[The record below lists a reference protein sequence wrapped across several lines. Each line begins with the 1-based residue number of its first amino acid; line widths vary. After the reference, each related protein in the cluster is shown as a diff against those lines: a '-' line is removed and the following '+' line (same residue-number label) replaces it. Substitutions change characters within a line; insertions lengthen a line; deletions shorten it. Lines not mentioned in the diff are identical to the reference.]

1 MTDSTALLT
10 DVTDSTAPLTERRY
24 VVPLVLVT
32 SLFFLWAIGVNL
44 NDILIQ
50 HLKKAFGLTDFQSS
64 LIQSAF
70 FGGYFLAAL
79 PAGWLMQRVGYKRG
93 ILTGL
98 LVCATGT
105 ILFIPAAS
113 VRVYGFFLF
122 ALFVMACGQSVLEVA
137 ANPYVTTLGPAESSE
152 RRLNLAQSFNAA
164 GAVLVALL
172 GSRFI
177 LSGIEHTP
185 AQLAAMS
192 PEQLLS
198 YRVSEAN
205 MVKTPYLVITAIFLF
220 IALLVFLTKLPEI
233 QERKSDGV
241 KESEVKLRDTLAFG
255 HLIKGVIAQFFYVG
269 AQVGVASFIIRF
281 AEFTLPGT
289 YEKAAAHY
297 LQAHLLGFMIGRFTG
312 SAIMRKVPAASLL
325 SLFAGGSLLS
335 LLVVLLGSGQS
346 TVWAIVLIGFFHSIM
361 FPTIFA
367 LSLKNLGPYTKLGS
381 SLLVMSIIGGAVC
394 PAIMGRISDA
404 WNIQRAFVVPLV
416 CHAYVFYFAM
426 RGYRPATVAAAVP
439 LNVSSG
445 EVE

>member
-1 MTDSTALLT
+1 MST
-10 DVTDSTAPLTERRY
+10 STPITERRY

-79 PAGWLMQRVGYKRG
+79 PAGWLMQRLGYKRG
-93 ILTGL
+93 ILIGL

-122 ALFVMACGQSVLEVA
+122 ALFLMACGQSILEVA

-177 LSGIEHTP
+177 LSGIEHTSGE
-185 AQLAAMS
+185 LAAMD
-192 PEQLLS
+192 PAQWLH

-205 MVKTPYLVITAIFLF
+205 MVKTPYLVITVVFLF
-220 IALLVFLTKLPEI
+220 VTLLVFLTKLPEI
-233 QERKSDGV
+233 HETSVDG
-241 KESEVKLRDTLAFG
+241 SETSGAKLRGTLAFG

-281 AEFTLPGT
+281 AEFSMPGT
-289 YEKAAAHY
+289 HEKAAAHY
-297 LQAHLLGFMIGRFTG
+297 LQAHLGGFMIGRFTG
-312 SAIMRKVPAASLL
+312 SAIMQKVPPAKLL
-325 SLFAGGSLLS
+325 SLFAGGSVLC
-335 LLVVLLGSGQS
+335 LLVVLFGAGAAP
-346 TVWAIVLIGFFHSIM
+346 VWAIVLIGFFHSIM

-367 LSLKNLGPYTKLGS
+367 LSLKNLGQYTKLGS
-381 SLLVMSIIGGAVC
+381 SLLVMAIIGGALC

-426 RGYRPATVAAAVP
+426 RGYRPSAAVSAGMALVAP
-439 LNVSSG
+439 VTG
-445 EVE
+445 VE

>member
-1 MTDSTALLT
+1 MTS
-10 DVTDSTAPLTERRY
+10 SAPVTERRY

-79 PAGWLMQRVGYKRG
+79 PAGWLMQRLGYKRG
-93 ILTGL
+93 ILIGL

-105 ILFIPAAS
+105 MLFIPAAS
-113 VRVYGFFLF
+113 ARIYGFFLF

-152 RRLNLAQSFNAA
+152 QRLNLAQSFNAA

-185 AQLAAMS
+185 AELAAMN
-192 PEQLLS
+192 PAQLS
-198 YRVSEAN
+198 AYRVSEAN
-205 MVKTPYLVITAIFLF
+205 MVKAPYLVITGVFLF
-220 IALLVFLTKLPEI
+220 VALLTFLTKLPEI
-233 QERKSDGV
+233 RETSTEGLETLD
-241 KESEVKLRDTLAFG
+241 VKLSGTLAFR
-255 HLIKGVIAQFFYVG
+255 HLIKGVVAQFFYVG

-289 YEKAAAHY
+289 HEKAAAHY
-297 LQAHLLGFMIGRFTG
+297 LQAHLAGFMIGRFTG
-312 SAIMRKVPAASLL
+312 SAIMQKVRAPRLL
-325 SLFAGGSLLS
+325 SLFAGASLLC
-335 LLVVLLGSGQS
+335 LLVVLFTSGAAP
-346 TVWAIVLIGFFHSIM
+346 VWAIVLIGFFHSIM

-381 SLLVMSIIGGAVC
+381 SLLVMSIIGGAIC
-394 PAIMGRISDA
+394 PAIMGRISDG

-426 RGYRPATVAAAVP
+426 WGYRPAAVANADTALAIP
-439 LNVSSG
+439 AT

>member
-1 MTDSTALLT
+1 MS
-10 DVTDSTAPLTERRY
+10 SSSPITERRY

-70 FGGYFLAAL
+70 FGGYFIAAL

-93 ILTGL
+93 ILIGL

-105 ILFIPAAS
+105 ILFNPAAS

-164 GAVLVALL
+164 GAVLIALI

-185 AQLAAMS
+185 AELAAMN
-192 PEQLLS
+192 PAQLLA
-198 YRVSEAN
+198 YQVSEAN
-205 MVKTPYLVITAIFLF
+205 MVKIPYLVITGVFLF
-220 IALLVFLTKLPEI
+220 VAMLIFVTKLPEI
-233 QERKSDGV
+233 RETSLDGLEISDA
-241 KESEVKLRDTLAFG
+241 KLSGIFAFR

-281 AEFTLPGT
+281 AEFTLPAT
-289 YEKAAAHY
+289 HEKVAAHY
-297 LQAHLLGFMIGRFTG
+297 LQAHLAGFMIGRFAG
-312 SAIMRKVPAASLL
+312 SAIMQKVTAPRLL
-325 SLFAGGSLLS
+325 SMFAGGSLLC
-335 LLVVLLGSGQS
+335 LLVVLFASG
-346 TVWAIVLIGFFHSIM
+346 TAPVWAIVLVGFFHSIM

-367 LSLKNLGPYTKLGS
+367 LSLKSLGPYTKLGS
-381 SLLVMSIIGGAVC
+381 SVLVMSIIGGAVC

-416 CHAYVFYFAM
+416 CHAYVFYFAIW
-426 RGYRPATVAAAVP
+426 GYRPTVVNSGAPVPIPAT
-439 LNVSSG
+439 
-445 EVE
+445 ETK

>member
-1 MTDSTALLT
+1 MS
-10 DVTDSTAPLTERRY
+10 SSPPITERRY

-79 PAGWLMQRVGYKRG
+79 PAGWLMQRLGYKRG
-93 ILTGL
+93 ILIGL

-152 RRLNLAQSFNAA
+152 RRLNLAQSFNSA
-164 GAVLVALL
+164 GAVLIALI

-177 LSGIEHTP
+177 LSGIEHPP
-185 AQLAAMS
+185 AELAAMS
-192 PEQLLS
+192 PAQLLG

-205 MVKTPYLVITAIFLF
+205 MVKTPYLVITGVFLF
-220 IALLVFLTKLPEI
+220 VALLIFLTKLPEI
-233 QERKSDGV
+233 HETGT
-241 KESEVKLRDTLAFG
+241 EGLEASEASEAKLSGTLAFP

-281 AEFTLPGT
+281 AEFSLPGT
-289 YEKAAAHY
+289 HEKAAAHY
-297 LQAHLLGFMIGRFTG
+297 LQAHLAGFMIGRFTG
-312 SAIMRKVPAASLL
+312 SAIMQKDRRAPAAQLVRRRLLAVPADRAFRLGCRASMGDCFARPFSFHHVSDNFRAELEESGPVHQAGIVSAGHVHHWRRGRPL
-325 SLFAGGSLLS
+325 GHGPNFRCLEYPAGICDSAAVSCLYILFRDVGISARRGRERG
-335 LLVVLLGSGQS
+335 
-346 TVWAIVLIGFFHSIM
+346 H
-361 FPTIFA
+361 
-367 LSLKNLGPYTKLGS
+367 NLGFS
-381 SLLVMSIIGGAVC
+381 
-394 PAIMGRISDA
+394 R
-404 WNIQRAFVVPLV
+404 N
-416 CHAYVFYFAM
+416 
-426 RGYRPATVAAAVP
+426 RG
-439 LNVSSG
+439 
-445 EVE
+445 